1 MKCFTSTLVASLLVT
16 GVVATALAQ
25 NNGRLSIED
34 GVVVKFGANSG
45 MVVHREL
52 ETYGVVNFTSIGDD
66 TLAGQTQQ
74 QTGMP
79 ARGDWLGIRVTPE
92 VLPLRCKF
100 ERANIRYAGQ
110 NGAAGLDVQS
120 NQVLEGV
127 KISQSDVG
135 LAISRGAVPS
145 VREFSLINN
154 RIGLQSS
161 NAIPKIRDS
170 VLSLNLDFGASN
182 LSTSVPGSVPVDAK
196 QNYWGAASGPFDA
209 FDNPNGTG
217 DKVTRGI
224 DYGSY
229 LAHAP
234 LIGCTI
240 KPADGRY
247 ATNIR
252 SFQMLTDCEGAIE
265 LRLSESRLYSGSIY
279 TPLSSSRA
287 FTLSALE
294 GEKTIYAQFRGAG
307 GQTRETFIRMH
318 LQNSGALVNITSP
331 PQGSIFTTTDLVT
344 IEAQVEPIDTS
355 IISAVQFYI
364 NGGLVGTD
372 NNSPYL
378 ATWNP
383 TGYSSGNYEIKA
395 VATTSLGSV
404 SFNRINVVL
413 RLPNGPA
420 DTAPPVINNI
430 RFNTT
435 PLIEGLA
442 ITNVGYLTAT
452 VSDTGCANNCAVRL
466 TVLLNDI
473 PAGSDPSALGNY
485 RHYLGFDK
493 ILNGPLRLRLAAQD
507 NAGNTTI
514 VERNLILA
522 LGPPAVPVI
531 TAPPQNQIV
540 RVNPISVYGTSDP
553 GTRVQLYI
561 NNVPAGLPRFA
572 SEAGTFENDYVL
584 LPSEGTLQL
593 SADATNG
600 QGTSAR
606 SANRTIQFIIP
617 PASIVVSSPSAGF
630 LVVGPTTLGASVI
643 NLRGGTTVE
652 FFVNNVSFGVDTTE
666 PYSMPFSGVGQSDG
680 VKTVRVLMRDTSS
693 NTSVATSAF
702 IYRAAAAIA
711 PEFLPPY
718 IGTGL
723 SALPAVSSGNVP
735 IVIAG
740 RIRET
745 ATPTGQ
751 GNSAVTLVLR
761 TQGFER
767 RINLVSEANG
777 DFNYSYTPRT
787 TDEGVFEVFAMHPQ
801 AKPFINPTP
810 TGIANFTIQRLSA
823 SPARIALQAP
833 RAFGQPFAI
842 TVRNSAGAIA
852 NKVRL
857 IARTQD
863 QPSNALPFGISFDGG
878 PAQNIAEEGE
888 AVFPVQFFST
898 QASPGSGNLIISVLE
913 DSSGTLKRSSSRIDF
928 ELFPA
933 VPALV
938 VSPTSISTGVRRN
951 KEGFETFTLENKGL
965 VPATDVRI
973 QLLPLAPA
981 TSVPS
986 WITLVSAP
994 EIATLAVG
1002 ERRTLQLRF
1011 APGAAVNDAV
1021 YSAKLR
1027 ITGANATGTEQF
1039 IAVAVSEAGEGRV
1052 RFRAAD
1058 IFTQTLD
1065 ASNQLIPGL
1074 ANARIDLTLE
1084 ANPLIRA
1091 EGITNALGELILGPL
1106 PPGRYT
1112 YRAQGPTHSPSS
1124 GRVLLRPGATID
1136 EDVFLDFTTVSFT
1149 WSVTPTTIL
1158 DIYNIIL
1165 SATYSTVVPAPVV
1178 VIEPALVNIPQL
1190 SVGEYSTG
1198 ELTVTNFGLL
1208 RADNVLLDRTM
1219 SNPFFRIDIFGDMPN
1234 ELQPG
1239 QRIDLLYRIT
1249 ALQDLPNRA
1258 NATARAQDLAAWLG
1272 SKPSER
1278 ALASPAAPVSAGCN
1292 AFQRQ
1297 IRVDYV
1303 YICANGVL
1311 RRATTTSSFNS
1322 TYGPACINPVI
1333 PVTAIGGCTSPN
1345 QGCGAGGGYA
1355 GGGGGGGVVRVGCG
1369 PDCTQ
1374 GCACTS
1380 GCTKPDPDPEPP
1392 PGPPPPVPPKPPSCP
1407 R

>member
-1 MKCFTSTLVASLLVT
+1 MNRLSLTLAVFLLC
-16 GVVATALAQ
+16 GTALAQ

-45 MVVHREL
+45 IVVHREL

-66 TLAGQTQQ
+66 TLAGQTLQ

-110 NGAAGLDVQS
+110 NGFAGLDVQS

-127 KISQSDVG
+127 KVSDSEVG
-135 LAISRGAVPS
+135 LNIARGAVPS
-145 VREFSLINN
+145 FREFSLSNN
-154 RIGLQSS
+154 RIGLQSIS
-161 NAIPKIRDS
+161 AAPKIRDS
-170 VLSLNLDFGASN
+170 VLSANLDFGASN
-182 LSTSVPGSVPVDAK
+182 LTVPMPVDAK

-217 DKVTRGI
+217 DKVTRGV

-229 LAHAP
+229 LANAP
-234 LIGCTI
+234 LIGCRI
-240 KPADGRY
+240 KPSDGRY
-247 ATNIR
+247 ARNVRT
-252 SFQMLTDCEGAIE
+252 FEMLTECEGAVE
-265 LRLSESRLYSGSIY
+265 LRLSESRLYSGSVY
-279 TPLSSSRA
+279 TPLASSRP

-307 GQTRETFIRMH
+307 GQTRETFIRMY

-331 PQGSIFTTTDLVT
+331 PQGAIFTTTDLVT

-355 IISAVQFYI
+355 VISAVQFYL

-404 SFNRINVVL
+404 SFNLITVVL
-413 RLPNGPA
+413 RLPNGPP
-420 DTAPPVINNI
+420 DTVPPVITNL
-430 RFNTT
+430 RFNNV
-435 PLIEGLA
+435 PLVDGVSIN
-442 ITNVGYLTAT
+442 NVGYLTANI
-452 VSDTGCANNCAVRL
+452 SDTGCGVSCSVRV

-485 RHYLGFDK
+485 RQYLGFDK
-493 ILNGPLRLRLAAQD
+493 ILNGPLRLRLLAQD
-507 NAGNTTI
+507 NFGNTTA

-522 LGPPAVPVI
+522 LAPPAVPVI

-572 SEAGTFENDYVL
+572 SEAGTFEYNYVE

-606 SANRTIQFIIP
+606 TPDRTIQFIIP
-617 PASIVVSSPSAGF
+617 PASIVVSNPSPGF
-630 LVVGPTTLGASVI
+630 LVVGPTTLAASVI

-652 FFVNNVSFGVDTTE
+652 FFVNNVSFGVDTTA
-666 PYSMPFSGVGQSDG
+666 PYSVEFTGVGQSDG
-680 VKTVRVLMRDTSS
+680 VKTIRALMRDTSS
-693 NTSVATSAF
+693 NTSEATSAF

-711 PEFLPPY
+711 PEFIPPY

-723 SALPAVSSGNVP
+723 SALPAISSGNVA
-735 IVIAG
+735 ILIAG

-751 GNSAVTLVLR
+751 ANSALTLVLR
-761 TQGFER
+761 TLGFER
-767 RINLVSEANG
+767 RVNLVSDNNG
-777 DFNYSYTPRT
+777 DFSYSYTPKT
-787 TDEGVFEVFAMHPQ
+787 TDAGVFEVFAMHPQ

-810 TGIANFTIQRLSA
+810 TGIASFTIQRLSA
-823 SPARIALQAP
+823 NPARIALQAP
-833 RAFGQPFAI
+833 RGFAQPFAI

-852 NKVRL
+852 NNVRL
-857 IARTQD
+857 IARIED
-863 QPSNALPFGISFDGG
+863 QPGSALPLGISFDGG
-878 PAQNIAEEGE
+878 AAQNIAEDGE

-898 QASPGSGNLIISVLE
+898 QASPGSGNLIITVLE
-913 DSSGTLKRSSSRIDF
+913 DSSGTLKRTSSRIDF

-938 VSPTSISTGVRRN
+938 VSPNSISTGVRRN
-951 KEGFETFTLENKGL
+951 QVGSVTFTLENKGL
-965 VPATDVRI
+965 VPATAVQI
-973 QLLPLAPA
+973 QLVPMAPA

-986 WITLVSAP
+986 WITLVSPAT
-994 EIATLAVG
+994 IATMPLG
-1002 ERRTLQLRF
+1002 ELVTLELRF

-1021 YSAKLR
+1021 YGAKLR
-1027 ITGANATGTEQF
+1027 ITGANATGTEQI

-1091 EGITNALGELILGPL
+1091 EGITNALGELVLGPL

-1158 DIYNIIL
+1158 DIYNIVL

-1178 VIEPALVNIPQL
+1178 VIEPGVVNIPEL
-1190 SVGEYSTG
+1190 SVGQYSTG
-1198 ELTVTNFGLL
+1198 EFTVTNFGLL

-1219 SNPFFRIDIFGDMPN
+1219 TNPFFRIEIFGDMPN

-1258 NATARAQDLAAWLG
+1258 SATTRAQDLAVWLG
-1272 SKPSER
+1272 SKPS
-1278 ALASPAAPVSAGCN
+1278 ASVLASSAAPTSGGCN
-1292 AFQRQ
+1292 TFNRQ
-1297 IRVDYV
+1297 IRIDYA
-1303 YICANGVL
+1303 YICANGAL
-1311 RRATTTSSFNS
+1311 RRTSTTSSFNS
-1322 TYGPACINPVI
+1322 MYGPACGNPVI
-1333 PVTAIGGCTSPN
+1333 PITAIGGCTGGN
-1345 QGCGAGGGYA
+1345 QGCGGGGGY
-1355 GGGGGGGVVRVGCG
+1355 GGGGGGAGPVPVGCG

-1392 PGPPPPVPPKPPSCP
+1392 GSPPPGPPKPPCTTCP
-1407 R
+1407 CR